1 MAAAF
6 RILGPLEVLDADR
19 AVALGGGRQRALL
32 AILLLRANQVVSTDQ
47 LIEGLWGES
56 PPPTARQTVQ
66 VYVSQLRRVLPVDG
80 LDGRTIETRAPGY
93 LLHVGPGELDLD
105 RFEALFAEGR
115 TALAGGDA
123 EHASEILREALGLWR
138 GAPLADFTF
147 EDFAQREIGR
157 LDERRMACVEERIEA
172 DLAMGR
178 HADLVAELE
187 ALVAEHPVR
196 ERLRGQLMV
205 ALYGSGRQAEAL
217 EVYAAGRRALADEL
231 GIEPGG
237 ALRELERRI
246 LNQDPSLAPA
256 ARPSPPA
263 APKTASPSR
272 GWRGERALIAV
283 GAAVVA
289 IAVVA
294 LLVTLGGGDDATGTI
309 PGNSVVAIDAGGGRA
324 GAPVELGATPSELA
338 VTDGAVWVGVT
349 SDRTLRRI
357 DTRSNATVDTIPL
370 GSGPDGIAAGNGS
383 VWVTNAFAGTV
394 ARVRP
399 ETNSVVQTI
408 TVPNGPHGVAVGDD
422 AVWVTSLYARA
433 VTRIDP
439 DSGAKLGSTVVGG
452 SPFGVAVGEGAV
464 WVTNESDAS
473 VFRLNAGTGKVVQA
487 IGVGTAPAPI
497 TVGAGSV
504 WVGNTLDATVSRIDP
519 ATNRVTAT
527 IGVGEGPAALVASK
541 DGIWVANE
549 LAGTLMRIDPRTNT
563 VVETIPTGQRPA
575 ALALDGRRLWV
586 AAQDASAAHRGGTL
600 RVAVDEI
607 GATVDQFDYSSLWQV
622 NLTGDGLT
630 AYRRVPG
637 TQGAT
642 LVPDLAVAIP
652 VPADGGRT
660 YTFQIRR
667 GLSYSNGDPVEL
679 GDFRRGIERFFRL
692 GGGRTAPYYDVI
704 VGAEACRARPARCD
718 LSGGIVAD
726 AAAGTVTI
734 RLTRPDPNML
744 HYLALPFAHAVA
756 RSAPATEVTTQGL
769 PATGPYVVA
778 SHRPGRELRL
788 VRNPKFR
795 EWSKAA
801 RPDGYPDEIVLTAA
815 GGEQA
820 AVTGVEQGRFDLTL
834 SDLLSPEVLDRLSVQ
849 YPERLRSDPM
859 VATLFVALNTTVP
872 PFDSLDARRA
882 VAYALD
888 RAALVEMLGAAQY
901 AQTTCQ
907 ILPPNFPSYE
917 AYCPF
922 TRDPEEGGSW
932 RAPDLEEARRLV
944 AKSGTAGARVVVRTQ
959 GTFSE
964 QAKHVAGVLRQ
975 LGYRATVR
983 ETSAEQWLADAYG
996 PDTTKVQVGLTGWA
1010 IDYMAPS
1017 SFFEQL
1023 RCGTI
1028 DPARYCNPAIDRQ
1041 IDEALA
1047 LQATDPVAADRL
1059 WAQIDRSL
1067 TDQAPWIPYAT
1078 PRVTRFTSSRLGNF
1092 QHHPVWHSLLDQM
1105 WVQ

>member
-1 MAAAF
+1 MAATF
-6 RILGPLEVLDADR
+6 RILGPLEVLDGDR
-19 AVALGGGRQRALL
+19 VVALGGGRQRALL

-47 LIEGLWGES
+47 LIDGLWGET

-80 LDGRTIETRAPGY
+80 EPGGRTIETRAPGY
-93 LLHVGPGELDLD
+93 LLHVAPGELDLD
-105 RFEALFAEGR
+105 RFETLFGDGR
-115 TALAGGDA
+115 AVLAGGEA
-123 EHASEILREALGLWR
+123 ERASGILREALGLWR
-138 GAPLADFTF
+138 GAPLADFAF
-147 EDFAQREIGR
+147 DDFALHEIGR
-157 LDERRMACVEERIEA
+157 LEERRMACVEERIEA

-178 HADLVAELE
+178 HADLVAELD

-217 EVYAAGRRALADEL
+217 EIYSSGRRALAEEL

-246 LNQDPSLAPA
+246 LNQDPLLAPP
-256 ARPSPPA
+256 ARPTPPA
-263 APKTASPSR
+263 GRESPSR
-272 GWRGERALIAV
+272 PRRWRGERRLIGA

-289 IAVVA
+289 IAVAA
-294 LLVTLGGGDDATGTI
+294 LLVVTLGGDEGTATI

-324 GAPVELGATPSELA
+324 SAPVELGATPSVLA
-338 VTDGAVWVGVT
+338 VTDGAVWVGVS
-349 SDRTLRRI
+349 SDRTLRRV
-357 DTRSNATVDTIPL
+357 DTRSNVTVETIPL

-399 ETNSVVQTI
+399 ETNTIVQTI
-408 TVPNGPHGVAVGDD
+408 PVPNGPHGVAVGEG

-439 DSGAKLGSTVVGG
+439 DSGAKLGSSVVGG
-452 SPFGVAVGEGAV
+452 SPLGVAVGEGAV
-464 WVTNESDAS
+464 WVTNESDAN
-473 VFRLNAGTGKVVQA
+473 VFRINARTGKVVQA
-487 IGVGTAPAPI
+487 IGVGTAPGPI
-497 TVGAGSV
+497 AVGAESI

-527 IGVGEGPAALVASK
+527 IGVGEGPAGLVAAQ

-563 VVETIPTGQRPA
+563 VAEAIATGQRPA

-600 RVAVDEI
+600 RVAVGEL
-607 GATVDQFDYSSLWQV
+607 GSTVDPFDFLSL
-622 NLTGDGLT
+622 TSDGLT
-630 AYRRVPG
+630 AYRRAPG
-637 TQGAT
+637 VEGAT
-642 LVPDLAVAIP
+642 LVPDLAVAMP
-652 VPADGGRT
+652 TPTDEGRT

-667 GLSYSNGDPVEL
+667 GLNYSNGDPVEPA
-679 GDFRRGIERFFRL
+679 DFRRGIERLYRL
-692 GGGRTAPYYDVI
+692 GGATGVPYFDVI
-704 VGAEACRARPARCD
+704 IGAAACRARPAQCD
-718 LSGGIVAD
+718 LSRGIVTD
-726 AAAGTVTI
+726 ASAGTVTI
-734 RLTRPDPNML
+734 RLTRPDPNMV
-744 HYLALPFAHAVA
+744 HYLALPYAHFVA
-756 RSAPATEVTTQGL
+756 RSAPATDVTTQGL
-769 PATGPYVVA
+769 PATGPYVIA
-778 SHRPGRELRL
+778 SFRPGVEQRF
-788 VRNPKFR
+788 VRNPRFH

-815 GGEQA
+815 GGEQR

-834 SDLLSPEVLDRLSVQ
+834 SGFLSPEVLDRLSVQ
-849 YPERLRSDPM
+849 YPERLRTDPI
-859 VATLFVALNTTVP
+859 VATLLVALNTTIP
-872 PFDSLDARRA
+872 PFDSLDARRG

-888 RAALVEMLGAAQY
+888 RAALVRMFGAAHY

-922 TRDPEEGGSW
+922 TRDPGADGSW
-932 RAPDLEEARRLV
+932 RAPNLEEARRLV
-944 AKSGTAGARVVVRTQ
+944 ARSGTAGARVVVRTAPA
-959 GTFSE
+959 FPE
-964 QAKHVAGVLRQ
+964 QAKYVAGMLTQ

-983 ETSAEQWLADAYG
+983 VTSDEKWLADAYG
-996 PDTTKVQVGLTGWA
+996 PDGTAVQVALTGWD
-1010 IDYMAPS
+1010 IDFMAPS

-1023 RCGTI
+1023 RCGTL
-1028 DPARYCNPAIDRQ
+1028 DPARFCNRTIDRQ
-1041 IDEALA
+1041 IDQALA
-1047 LQATDPVAADRL
+1047 LQATDPVAADKL
-1059 WAQIDRSL
+1059 WADVDRSL
-1067 TDQAPWIPYAT
+1067 TDQAAWIPYAT
-1078 PRVTRFTSSRLGNF
+1078 PRITEFTGSRLGNF